1 MNKAQTTTR
10 GAEGNSEEE
19 KVNVIDLLIVL
30 AKHKKS
36 IICLTLA
43 GALISAAISVV
54 LPDRYQGTVKL
65 LPPQQSQGGAAALL
79 AQLGGTAGAAAGM
92 AGLKSPNELYI
103 GMLRSRTVAEHLVS
117 SFKLKEVYETTST
130 EKAIKELTDNT
141 DISSGKD
148 GIITLRVEAE
158 NQKMVAKLANSYVE
172 ELFKLTKVLA
182 ITEAAQRRMF
192 FERQLVATKDQL
204 ANAEVALKRALDT
217 RGVIS
222 VDTES
227 RAVMEMVARLRAQAS
242 AKEVQLDSLRTFVT
256 ENNAEFKRV
265 EAELASLR
273 SELTKLENGRPSS
286 GDASDA
292 AGKGNERGLE
302 NIKLLRDIKYYQM
315 LYELLAKQFEVAR
328 LDEAKDPAIVQVLDP
343 AVEPERKSRPRRAL
357 IVLIAT
363 VITFIASIAGA
374 FIFEARR
381 KSLQSPE
388 DAARWRELEKN
399 LRF

>member
-1 MNKAQTTTR
+1 MNKAHTTALR
-10 GAEGNSEEE
+10 AEGTSEE

-30 AKHKKS
+30 ARHKKP
-36 IICLTLA
+36 IIYLTLA
-43 GALISAAISVV
+43 AALISAAISAV
-54 LPDRYQGTVKL
+54 LPNRYQGTVKL
-65 LPPQQSQGGAAALL
+65 LPPQQSQSGAAALL
-79 AQLGGTAGAAAGM
+79 SQLGGTAGAAVGM

-103 GMLRSRTVAEHLVS
+103 GMLRSRTVAERLVN
-117 SFKLKEVYETTST
+117 SFKLKEVYDTTST

-148 GIITLRVEAE
+148 GIITLRVEDE
-158 NQKMVAKLANSYVE
+158 NQKMVAKLANSYVD

-182 ITEAAQRRMF
+182 LTEAAQRRMF

-242 AKEVQLDSLRTFVT
+242 AKEVQLDSMRTFVT

-265 EAELASLR
+265 EAELSSLR
-273 SELTKLENGRPSS
+273 AELAKLENGRP
-286 GDASDA
+286 GADAASAA

-343 AVEPERKSRPRRAL
+343 AVEPERKSRPRRVL
-357 IVLIAT
+357 IVLLAT
-363 VITFIASIAGA
+363 AITFIASIAGA
-374 FIFEARR
+374 FVAEARR
-381 KSLQSPE
+381 KSMRSPE
-388 DAARWRELEKN
+388 DAARWKELEKN

>member
-1 MNKAQTTTR
+1 M
-10 GAEGNSEEE
+10 
-19 KVNVIDLLIVL
+19 IDLLIVL
-30 AKHKKS
+30 AKHKKT
-36 IICLTLA
+36 IIGLTLA
-43 GALISAAISVV
+43 AALISAAISFV
-54 LPDRYQGTVKL
+54 LPNRYQGTVKL
-65 LPPQQSQGGAAALL
+65 LPPQQSQSGAAALL
-79 AQLGGTAGAAAGM
+79 SQLGGTAGAAAGM

-103 GMLRSRTVAEHLVS
+103 GMLRSRTIAERLVN
-117 SFKLKEVYETTST
+117 SFKLKEVYDTTST

-148 GIITLRVEAE
+148 GIITLRVEDE
-158 NQKMVAKLANSYVE
+158 NQKMVAKLANSYVD

-273 SELTKLENGRPSS
+273 AELAKLENGRPGADESS
-286 GDASDA
+286 AA

-343 AVEPERKSRPRRAL
+343 AVEPERKSRPRRVL
-357 IVLIAT
+357 IVLFAT
-363 VITFIASIAGA
+363 VLTFIASIAGA
-374 FIFEARR
+374 FIVEARR
-381 KSLQSPE
+381 KSMRSPE
-388 DAARWRELEKN
+388 DAARWQELEKN

>member
-1 MNKAQTTTR
+1 MNKAQTTAL
-10 GAEGNSEEE
+10 GADGTLEE
-19 KVNVIDLLIVL
+19 KVNMIDLLIVL
-30 AKHKKS
+30 AKHKKT
-36 IICLTLA
+36 IIGLTLA
-43 GALISAAISVV
+43 AALISAAISFV
-54 LPDRYQGTVKL
+54 LPNRYQGTVKL
-65 LPPQQSQGGAAALL
+65 LPPQQSQSGAAALL
-79 AQLGGTAGAAAGM
+79 SQLGGTAGAAAGM

-103 GMLRSRTVAEHLVS
+103 GMLRSRTIAERLVN
-117 SFKLKEVYETTST
+117 SFKLKEVYDTTST

-148 GIITLRVEAE
+148 GIITLRVEDE
-158 NQKMVAKLANSYVE
+158 NQKMVAKLANSYVD

-273 SELTKLENGRPSS
+273 AELAKLENGRPGADESS
-286 GDASDA
+286 AA

-343 AVEPERKSRPRRAL
+343 AVEPERKSRPRRVL
-357 IVLIAT
+357 IVLFAT
-363 VITFIASIAGA
+363 VLTFIASIAGA
-374 FIFEARR
+374 FIVEARR
-381 KSLQSPE
+381 KSMRSPE
-388 DAARWRELEKN
+388 DAARWQELEKN

>member
-1 MNKAQTTTR
+1 MNKAQTTAL
-10 GAEGNSEEE
+10 GADGTPEE
-19 KVNVIDLLIVL
+19 KVNMIDLLIVL
-30 AKHKKS
+30 AKHKKT

-43 GALISAAISVV
+43 AALISAAISFV
-54 LPDRYQGTVKL
+54 LPNRYQGTVKL
-65 LPPQQSQGGAAALL
+65 LPPQQSQSGAAALL
-79 AQLGGTAGAAAGM
+79 SQLGGTAGAAVGM

-103 GMLRSRTVAEHLVS
+103 GMLRSRTIAERLVN
-117 SFKLKEVYETTST
+117 SFKLKEVYDTTST

-148 GIITLRVEAE
+148 GIITLRVEDE
-158 NQKMVAKLANSYVE
+158 NQKMVAKLANSYVD

-273 SELTKLENGRPSS
+273 AELAKLENGRPGAGESS
-286 GDASDA
+286 AA

-343 AVEPERKSRPRRAL
+343 AVEPERKSRPRRVL
-357 IVLIAT
+357 IVLFAT
-363 VITFIASIAGA
+363 ALTFIASIAGA
-374 FIFEARR
+374 FILEARR
-381 KSLQSPE
+381 KSMRSPE
-388 DAARWRELEKN
+388 DAARWQELEKN